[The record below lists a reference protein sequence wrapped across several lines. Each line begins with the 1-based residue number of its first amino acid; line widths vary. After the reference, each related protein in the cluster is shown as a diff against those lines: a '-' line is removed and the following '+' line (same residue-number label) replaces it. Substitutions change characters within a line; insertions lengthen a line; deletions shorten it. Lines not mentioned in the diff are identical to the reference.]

1 MKIGIIGI
9 GSIGGLL
16 ARGLVAAGH
25 QVSVANSRGADSVR
39 AFAEEIGATAADV
52 RGAVTGVDM
61 IILSVPLPALASL
74 PGDLFDAVPRD
85 VPVVDTSNYYPGMR
99 DPQIAELDAGEVES
113 LWVSRQIG
121 RPVIKA
127 FNNILAYS
135 LAELG
140 RPEHAPGRLAIAV
153 AGDDPAHKAL
163 VCGIVNTLGFDP
175 VDAGPLAQSWRH
187 QPATPA
193 YCCDYDADTMRKALA
208 QAVQGEAPHKRDHLI
223 TQYPALG
230 PAPTHDQF
238 IQLNRSANPIG

>member
-16 ARGLVAAGH
+16 ARGLAAAGH
-25 QVSVANSRGADSVR
+25 QVSVANSRGANSVR
-39 AFAEEIGATAADV
+39 AFADEIGATAADV
-52 RGAVTGVDM
+52 RGALADADM
-61 IILSVPLPALASL
+61 IILSIPLPALAHL
-74 PGDLFDAVPRD
+74 PKDLFDTVSRD
-85 VPVVDTSNYYPGMR
+85 VPVIDTSNYYPGMR

-140 RPEHAPGRLAIAV
+140 QPKNTPGRLAIAV
-153 AGDDPAHKAL
+153 AGDEPRHKAL
-163 VCGIVNTLGFDP
+163 ACDIVETMGFDP
-175 VDAGPLAQSWRH
+175 VDAGTLAESWRQ
-187 QPATPA
+187 QPSTPA

-208 QAVQGEAPHKRDHLI
+208 QAVQGEAPKIRDQI
-223 TQYPALG
+223 IAKYASLG
-230 PAPTHDQF
+230 PGATHQQV
-238 IQLNRSANPIG
+238 IQLNRSANPIK